1 VDIPISNCLNS
12 GVNRIFLLT
21 QFNTASLHRH
31 IQNTYNFDAFGGGF
45 VDILSAEQTEKTTDW
60 YQGTADAVRRNL
72 THFRT
77 RRHDLVLILSGDQL
91 YRMDFHKIIDQHIR
105 TGADVTLA
113 AIALPTS
120 QIEGLGLMRVRDD
133 LSVESFVEKPKDP
146 AVIQSLAV
154 GPAIQ
159 QLLKTKSDEKRCLAS
174 MGIYVF
180 NREVLQQALDNTMTD
195 FGKEII
201 PALLGKKRLFS
212 HIFEGYWEDIGTVRA
227 FFDANL
233 QLTDP
238 TPAFNFF
245 SQVDPV
251 YTRPRYLPAS
261 KINKCMVDHA
271 IIGDGCLITDASM
284 KRCVVGIRSVMREG
298 CRLEDT
304 VMMGADYYETE
315 NEIIS
320 NASKGVPNV
329 GLGRN
334 CNIRTAIIDKNARIG
349 DNVTLNPAGKPNGH
363 VREGIAIVDGVLV
376 VTKDAIVPAGTV
388 V

>member
-1 VDIPISNCLNS
+1 
-12 GVNRIFLLT
+12 
-21 QFNTASLHRH
+21 
-31 IQNTYNFDAFGGGF
+31 
-45 VDILSAEQTEKTTDW
+45 
-60 YQGTADAVRRNL
+60 
-72 THFRT
+72 
-77 RRHDLVLILSGDQL
+77 
-91 YRMDFHKIIDQHIR
+91 
-105 TGADVTLA
+105 
-113 AIALPTS
+113 
-120 QIEGLGLMRVRDD
+120 
-133 LSVESFVEKPKDP
+133 
-146 AVIQSLAV
+146 V